1 VRPVTVKIGEC
12 VRCGRPVGI
21 QGREHCARCHY
32 ALAHR
37 PARNQCPGCSQP
49 RKLDEVTGKCVLC
62 SRTCVR
68 CGRKTGRLG
77 RDTCSLCLVKDRR
90 AAAQQ
95 PCPRC
100 GKPGRI
106 REATGWCGHCSH
118 PGRTPSPDAVCRACG
133 LVTHLEGDGLCFPC
147 YTRSPHRIT
156 IRAENLA
163 ARLSDPPRWL
173 PGFADY
179 LVPRHNATAACQMIT
194 DLGRLLRD
202 GGPVHPQSLLVR
214 AGARS
219 GPLAR
224 ALEDFFT
231 SHGLALPPDHAE
243 RRAAG
248 RRQRRLDAVPGSLRP
263 AAIAFSEH
271 ELAGQQRAQRAGTR
285 PPGHATVESH
295 LASVR
300 DFARFL
306 TASRGIT
313 DWATMNTGDIEAF
326 LTTQPATA
334 AHRLAGLRRFFRFA
348 ASRRMV
354 LTDPARTVTAAR
366 PWGFRGPSLTRD
378 QQREL
383 FRRWTS
389 GRDGIHPHEAL
400 TGLLALIHGATTQQ
414 IRYLTVAAVDLA
426 AQAATLRGRPQPT
439 PLDPWTWTA
448 VETCLAHRQ
457 ALNSA
462 NPYLL
467 VTLQTKAT
475 RAPSGD
481 SYVKNILAPAGI
493 RPRILRSSRML
504 ALVNTADPK
513 LVAAAYGMTHD
524 AVTAY
529 LADRVDLRFRQVLAA
544 GPIGGQEP
552 RHPGRAHAGLRR
564 A

>member
-1 VRPVTVKIGEC
+1 MTVKISDC
-12 VRCGRPVGI
+12 ARCGRPVGI
-21 QGREHCARCHY
+21 ASREHCARCHY

-37 PARNQCPGCSQP
+37 PARNQCPACGQL
-49 RKLDEVTGKCVLC
+49 RKLEETTGKCVLC
-62 SRTCVR
+62 SRTCIR
-68 CGRKTGRLG
+68 CGQRIGRAG
-77 RDTCSLCLVKDRR
+77 REICSLCLVKDRR

-106 REATGWCGHCSH
+106 REGTGWCGHCSH
-118 PGRTPSPDAVCRACG
+118 PGRTPRPDAACRACG
-133 LVTHLEGDGLCFPC
+133 LVTHVEGDGLCLPC
-147 YTRSPHRIT
+147 YSRSPHRIT
-156 IRAENLA
+156 VRAGNLA
-163 ARLSDPPRWL
+163 AQLTGPPPWL

-194 DLGRLLRD
+194 DTGRLLRD
-202 GGPVHPQSLLVR
+202 GGPAHPQALLER
-214 AGARS
+214 AGSRG

-248 RRQRRLDAVPGSLRP
+248 RRQRRLDAIPAALRP

-271 ELAGQQRAQRAGTR
+271 ELAGRQRAHRAGTR
-285 PPGHATVESH
+285 PPAHNTVESH
-295 LASVR
+295 LTAVR

-306 TASRGIT
+306 TESAGIT
-313 DWATMNTGDIEAF
+313 NWATVSSDDIEAF
-326 LTTQPATA
+326 LAAQPSTA
-334 AHRLAGLRRFFRFA
+334 AHRLGGLRRFFRFA
-348 ASRRMV
+348 AGRRMI
-354 LTDPARTVTAAR
+354 LADPATTVTIAQ
-366 PWGFRGPSLTRD
+366 PSGFHGPSLTVGRQRD
-378 QQREL
+378 L

-389 GRDGIHPHEAL
+389 GRDDVHPHEAL
-400 TGLLALIHGATTQQ
+400 TGLLALIHGATTQE
-414 IRYLTVAAVDLA
+414 IRHLTVEAIAPA
-426 AQAATLRGRPQPT
+426 AQAITLQGRPQPT
-439 PLDPWTWTA
+439 PLDPWTQA
-448 VETCLAHRQ
+448 AAEACLAHRQ

-481 SYVKNILAPAGI
+481 SYVKNILAPAGV

-513 LVAAAYGMTHD
+513 LVATAYGMTYD

-529 LADRVDLRFRQVLAA
+529 LADRVDPTRL
-544 GPIGGQEP
+544 PNP
-552 RHPGRAHAGLRR
+552 
-564 A
+564 

>member
-1 VRPVTVKIGEC
+1 MTVKISEC

-21 QGREHCARCHY
+21 AGREHCARCRY

-37 PARNQCPGCSQP
+37 PARNQCPGCGKP

-68 CGRKTGRLG
+68 CGGKIGRIG
-77 RDTCSLCLVKDRR
+77 REICSLCLVKDRR

-106 REATGWCGHCSH
+106 REATGWCGPCSH
-118 PGRTPSPDAVCRACG
+118 PGRTPSPDAACRACG

-156 IRAENLA
+156 VRAENLA
-163 ARLSDPPRWL
+163 ARLSDPPPWL

-202 GGPVHPQSLLVR
+202 GGPVHPQSLLER
-214 AGARS
+214 AAERG

-243 RRAAG
+243 HRAAA
-248 RRQRRLDAVPGSLRP
+248 RRQRRLDAIPAALRP
-263 AAIAFSEH
+263 AVTAFSEH
-271 ELAGQQRAQRAGTR
+271 ELAGRHRAQHAGTR
-285 PPGHATVESH
+285 PPCHNTIEGHLT
-295 LASVR
+295 SVR

-306 TASRGIT
+306 TASRGIAG
-313 DWATMNTGDIEAF
+313 WATVSTGDVEAF
-326 LTTQPATA
+326 LASRPSMA

-348 ASRRMV
+348 TRRRMV
-354 LTDPARTVTAAR
+354 LTDPAKTITIAQ
-366 PWGFRGPSLTRD
+366 PWGFRGPSLTLD

-389 GRDGIHPHEAL
+389 GAGDVHPHEAL
-400 TGLLALIHGATTQQ
+400 TGLLALIHAATTQE
-414 IRYLTVAAVDLA
+414 IRHLTVEAIAPATQAV
-426 AQAATLRGRPQPT
+426 TLRGRPQPT
-439 PLDPWTWTA
+439 PLDPWTQA
-448 VETCLAHRQ
+448 AIRACLAHRQ
-457 ALNSA
+457 ALKSA
-462 NPYLL
+462 NPYLI

-481 SYVKNILAPAGI
+481 SYVKNTLAPAGI
-493 RPRILRSSRML
+493 RPRILRSSRIL
-504 ALVNTADPK
+504 ALVSTADPK
-513 LVAAAYGMTHD
+513 LVATAYGMTYD

-529 LADRVDLRFRQVLAA
+529 LADRVDPTRL
-544 GPIGGQEP
+544 PNP
-552 RHPGRAHAGLRR
+552 
-564 A
+564 

>member
-1 VRPVTVKIGEC
+1 MTVKISDC
-12 VRCGRPVGI
+12 ARCGRPVGI
-21 QGREHCARCHY
+21 ASREHCARCHY

-37 PARNQCPGCSQP
+37 PARNQCPACGQL
-49 RKLDEVTGKCVLC
+49 RKLEETTGKCVLC
-62 SRTCVR
+62 SRTCIR
-68 CGRKTGRLG
+68 CGQRIGRAG
-77 RDTCSLCLVKDRR
+77 REICSLCLVKDRR

-106 REATGWCGHCSH
+106 REGTGWCGHCSH
-118 PGRTPSPDAVCRACG
+118 PGRTPRPDAACRACG
-133 LVTHLEGDGLCFPC
+133 LVTHVEGDGLCLPC
-147 YTRSPHRIT
+147 YSRSPHRIT
-156 IRAENLA
+156 VRAGNLA
-163 ARLSDPPRWL
+163 AQLTGPPPWL

-194 DLGRLLRD
+194 DTGRLLRD
-202 GGPVHPQSLLVR
+202 GGPAHPQALLER
-214 AGARS
+214 AGSRG

-243 RRAAG
+243 RRAACQ
-248 RRQRRLDAVPGSLRP
+248 RQRRLDAIPAALRP

-271 ELAGQQRAQRAGTR
+271 EMAGRQRAHRAGTR
-285 PPGHATVESH
+285 PPAHNTIESH
-295 LASVR
+295 LTAVR

-306 TASRGIT
+306 TESAGIT
-313 DWATMNTGDIEAF
+313 NWATVSSDDTEAF
-326 LTTQPATA
+326 LAAQPSTA
-334 AHRLAGLRRFFRFA
+334 AHRLGGLRRFFRFA
-348 ASRRMV
+348 AGRRIV
-354 LTDPARTVTAAR
+354 LADPATTVTIAQ
-366 PWGFRGPSLTRD
+366 PSGFCGPSLTVGR
-378 QQREL
+378 QREL

-389 GRDGIHPHEAL
+389 GRDDVHPHEAL
-400 TGLLALIHGATTQQ
+400 TGLLALIHGATTQE
-414 IRYLTVAAVDLA
+414 IRHLTVEAIAPA
-426 AQAATLRGRPQPT
+426 AQAIKLRGRPQPT
-439 PLDPWTWTA
+439 PLDPWTQA
-448 VETCLAHRQ
+448 AAEACLAHRQ

-481 SYVKNILAPAGI
+481 SYVKNILAPAGV

-513 LVAAAYGMTHD
+513 LVATAYGMTYD

-529 LADRVDLRFRQVLAA
+529 LADRVDPTRL
-544 GPIGGQEP
+544 PNP
-552 RHPGRAHAGLRR
+552 
-564 A
+564 